1 MNKPWRRFVD
11 NKKESFISFSR
22 STSFFSV
29 IVASAIVIGV
39 AIWSVASELLG
50 LGAPKADEIK
60 EIIKAVL

>member
-1 MNKPWRRFVD
+1 MD

-22 STSFFSV
+22 STSFFSI

-50 LGAPKADEIK
+50 LGVPKVEELN